1 MDKQKDKAQ
10 THKKMAQTDKK
21 KAASKK
27 KKASTIK
34 KKAASKKK
42 KMSTKKTVHE
52 STLVKYAHHAI
63 AIYIE
68 IMPYVFYGQEEIKK
82 VAASTKS
89 STRFKP
95 GAHVKAKATQFGRTW
110 AESVYHED
118 WKIAWVYGQIVAAC
132 VIKAKG
138 RHSQKTAVKGWT
150 VKFVNDKNKYEM
162 RQKEL
167 RLCAGTHK
175 Q

>member
-1 MDKQKDKAQ
+1 MVPVFDVCFIVHIMCWQKKKKLTASTASEGGTMDKQKDKAQ

-52 STLVKYAHHAI
+52 STFVKYAHHAI

-68 IMPYVFYGQEEIKK
+68 IMPYVFYG
-82 VAASTKS
+82 
-89 STRFKP
+89 
-95 GAHVKAKATQFGRTW
+95 
-110 AESVYHED
+110 
-118 WKIAWVYGQIVAAC
+118 
-132 VIKAKG
+132 
-138 RHSQKTAVKGWT
+138 
-150 VKFVNDKNKYEM
+150 
-162 RQKEL
+162 
-167 RLCAGTHK
+167 
-175 Q
+175 